1 MSQPRSPS
9 SGQVP
14 HSSGRNRFATGRT
27 VAVLGVIVG
36 FLLIA
41 IMVPW

>member
-1 MSQPRSPS
+1 MPQSPPS

-14 HSSGRNRFATGRT
+14 HSSGRNWVATGRT
-27 VAVLGVIVG
+27 VAIIAVVVG